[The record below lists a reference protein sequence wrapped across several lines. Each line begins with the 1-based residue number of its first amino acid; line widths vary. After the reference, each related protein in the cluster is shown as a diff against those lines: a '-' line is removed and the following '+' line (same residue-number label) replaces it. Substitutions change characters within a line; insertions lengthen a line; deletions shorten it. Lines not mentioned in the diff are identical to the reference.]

1 MKVLITGINR
11 GIGKGLVQEY
21 LNKNYEIYA
30 IGRSNPFNNINFY
43 KCDLRAIEKIKDAID
58 KFNTT
63 FDLVILNAG
72 ILGEIKLLKNWS
84 VKELEDIF
92 LVNVWSNKVLID
104 FLAPISK
111 KIVVISSGAAINGNA
126 GWGGYSLSKCAINM
140 MISIYSKEIDTK
152 IYALAPGVIDTDMVE
167 KVISGDRE
175 KFNSLNRVDASK
187 VSIEVGVKRIVKA
200 IEKLDNYPSGSFLDV
215 RNMGLKV

>member
-21 LNKNYEIYA
+21 LNKNHEIYA
-30 IGRSNPFNNINFY
+30 IGRSNPFYNINFY
-43 KCDLRAIEKIKDAID
+43 KCDLRALEKIKEAID
-58 KFNTT
+58 KFNTE

-72 ILGEIKLLKNWS
+72 ILGEIKLLKEWS

-104 FLAPISK
+104 FLSPISK
-111 KIVVISSGAAINGNA
+111 KIVVISSGAAVNGNA
-126 GWGGYSLSKCAINM
+126 GWGGYSLSKCALNM

-152 IYALAPGVIDTDMVE
+152 IYALAPGVIHTDMVE
-167 KVISGDRE
+167 KVISADKE
-175 KFNSLNRVDASK
+175 KFDSLNRVDASK
-187 VSIEVGVKRIVKA
+187 VNIETGVKRVVKA

-215 RNMGLKV
+215 RDMELRI